1 MKITKIVCAL
11 MLLTSL
17 LVTPSYAERSHKR
30 PTMGGIFSGWYQQLR
45 RAGGAKFHREL
56 VDAGDN
62 LGIAT
67 MNRVEKA
74 GNVIA
79 TGLSKSYTAACVV
92 SETGAHLATSVV
104 KGTVNAGFVLGKA
117 TFNAYDAGMDSL
129 SESSKTCVNPAWIE
143 MKTTIKHI
151 FVHGHNIKT
160 ISRDT
165 LNQNFPG
172 LATKVT
178 KILRSD
184 EDTDICAV
192 WKKVPATV
200 RQVLLESGGSH
211 PLYDTMTALADDFED
226 AFSTSTSIKKHIQE
240 DCSTDFTMT
249 C

>member
-1 MKITKIVCAL
+1 M
-11 MLLTSL
+11 MLH
-17 LVTPSYAERSHKR
+17 R
-30 PTMGGIFSGWYQQLR
+30 
-45 RAGGAKFHREL
+45 REL
-56 VDAGDN
+56 MQYSFDCRTSACDGVGLLRCRQPAAHRHPDSFAAAAG
-62 LGIAT
+62 L
-67 MNRVEKA
+67 
-74 GNVIA
+74 
-79 TGLSKSYTAACVV
+79 AAA
-92 SETGAHLATSVV
+92 S
-104 KGTVNAGFVLGKA
+104 
-117 TFNAYDAGMDSL
+117 D
-129 SESSKTCVNPAWIE
+129 AWIE

-151 FVHGHNIKT
+151 FVHGHDIKT

-184 EDTDICAV
+184 EDTDICAA

-211 PLYDTMTALADDFED
+211 PLYDTMTALADDFDD
-226 AFSTSTSIKKHIQE
+226 AFSTSTSVKKHIQE